1 MNNLNIDSTK
11 KYLVAVSGGSD
22 SIFLLNNILKKID
35 KKNIVVCHVNYN
47 FRVDSNIDQK
57 IVQDFCLEHNLKLEI
72 LNVNQNYLEL
82 KTNFESWAR
91 TLRYDFFNEIANK
104 YNIFNLLV
112 AHNLNDLIETYLL
125 QKQRNNQVNYY
136 GLKTQSKYKD
146 MNIHRIMLDIKKSYI
161 LNYLDNHNIK
171 YAIDS
176 TNLDNKY
183 ERNKIRSTLNED
195 DFNTLLEEIKT
206 KNQQLDKINKIVDKY
221 LKNNLVNDEL
231 ELNKD
236 LFSLE
241 HNVIQRIIYNYFK
254 VIKKE
259 ELLLNRSNKTIV
271 EITKT
276 LVNSKKNF
284 WKITLNEYS
293 LIKDYDKLFLI
304 SNELLKPRTL
314 IINNLDDLINQTMFE
329 NINQIEQIIFN
340 QRDFSYIITNDYEK
354 YKLETTID
362 NKKTNRYLIDR
373 KIRYKSRILN
383 PIVYNKDKKIILNK
397 IKKYY
402 LTNN

>member
-1 MNNLNIDSTK
+1 
-11 KYLVAVSGGSD
+11 
-22 SIFLLNNILKKID
+22 
-35 KKNIVVCHVNYN
+35 
-47 FRVDSNIDQK
+47 
-57 IVQDFCLEHNLKLEI
+57 
-72 LNVNQNYLEL
+72 
-82 KTNFESWAR
+82 
-91 TLRYDFFNEIANK
+91 
-104 YNIFNLLV
+104 
-112 AHNLNDLIETYLL
+112 
-125 QKQRNNQVNYY
+125 
-136 GLKTQSKYKD
+136 
-146 MNIHRIMLDIKKSYI
+146 MLDIKKSYI

>member
-11 KYLVAVSGGSD
+11 KYLVAVSGGPD
-22 SIFLLNNILKKID
+22 SIFLLSNILKNID
-35 KKNIVVCHVNYN
+35 NKNIVVCHVNYN
-47 FRVDSNIDQK
+47 FRADSNIDQK
-57 IVQDFCLEHNLKLEI
+57 IVQDFCLQHNLKLEI
-72 LNVNQNYLEL
+72 LNVSQDYLEL

-125 QKQRNNQVNYY
+125 QKQRNNEVNYY
-136 GLKTQSKYKD
+136 GLKNKSKYKD
-146 MNIHRIMLDIKKSYI
+146 MTIYRIMLNIKKSYI
-161 LNYLDNHNIK
+161 INYLDTHNIK

-176 TNLDNKY
+176 TNSDIKY
-183 ERNKIRSTLNED
+183 ERNKIRSILNED
-195 DFNTLLEEIKT
+195 DFDTLLEEIKI
-206 KNQQLDKINKIVDKY
+206 KNDQLNDINKIVDKY
-221 LKNNLVNDEL
+221 LKNNLIDDEL
-231 ELNKD
+231 ELNKE
-236 LFSLE
+236 LFSFKN
-241 HNVIQRIIYNYFK
+241 NVIQRIIYNYFK
-254 VIKKE
+254 AIKKE

-276 LVNSKKNF
+276 LINSKKNY

-304 SNELLKPRTL
+304 SNKLLEPKTL
-314 IINNLDDLINQTMFE
+314 VINNLDDLINQTMFD
-329 NINQIEQIIFN
+329 NIDQIEQIIFN

-383 PIVYNKDKKIILNK
+383 PVVYNKDKKIILNK
-397 IKKYY
+397 IKKYH
-402 LTNN
+402 LPNN

>member
-11 KYLVAVSGGSD
+11 KYLVAVSGGPD
-22 SIFLLNNILKKID
+22 SIFLLSNILKNID
-35 KKNIVVCHVNYN
+35 NKNIVVCHVNYN
-47 FRVDSNIDQK
+47 FRVDSNIDQQ
-57 IVQDFCLEHNLKLEI
+57 IVQDFCLQHNLKLEI
-72 LNVNQNYLEL
+72 LNVSQDYLEL

-125 QKQRNNQVNYY
+125 QKQRNNEVNYY
-136 GLKTQSKYKD
+136 GLKNKSKYKD
-146 MNIHRIMLDIKKSYI
+146 MTIYRIMLNIKKSYI
-161 LNYLDNHNIK
+161 INYLDTNNIK

-176 TNLDNKY
+176 TNSDIKY
-183 ERNKIRSTLNED
+183 ERNKIRSNLNED
-195 DFNTLLEEIKT
+195 DFDTLLEEIKI
-206 KNQQLDKINKIVDKY
+206 KNDQLNEINKIVDKY
-221 LKNNLVNDEL
+221 LKNNLIDDEL
-231 ELNKD
+231 ELNKE
-236 LFSLE
+236 LFSFKN
-241 HNVIQRIIYNYFK
+241 NVIQRIVYNYFK
-254 VIKKE
+254 SIKKE

-276 LVNSKKNF
+276 LINSKKNY

-304 SNELLKPRTL
+304 SNKLLEPKTL
-314 IINNLDDLINQTMFE
+314 IINNLDDLINQTMFD
-329 NINQIEQIIFN
+329 NIDQIEQIIFN

-383 PIVYNKDKKIILNK
+383 PVVYNKDKKIILNK
-397 IKKYY
+397 IKKYH
-402 LTNN
+402 LPNT

>member
-35 KKNIVVCHVNYN
+35 KKNIIVCHVNYN